1 MEDLSST
8 PDKPKADDLD
18 VIHQRLV
25 ESFRATAHA
34 LWQFQTYRDA
44 VRGVVLDS
52 LNQQPLP
59 IERAEVD
66 SKPRYDV
73 DMVDMRVRLTVTIPA
88 DDNEQAAQR
97 AIDLIQI
104 KAGEAPLSIYDLDV
118 VSVDPS
124 DD

>member
-1 MEDLSST
+1 
-8 PDKPKADDLD
+8 
-18 VIHQRLV
+18 
-25 ESFRATAHA
+25 

-59 IERAEVD
+59 IERAEED
-66 SKPRYDV
+66 SKPRYD
-73 DMVDMRVRLTVTIPA
+73 VDMRVRLTVTIPA

-124 DD
+124 GD